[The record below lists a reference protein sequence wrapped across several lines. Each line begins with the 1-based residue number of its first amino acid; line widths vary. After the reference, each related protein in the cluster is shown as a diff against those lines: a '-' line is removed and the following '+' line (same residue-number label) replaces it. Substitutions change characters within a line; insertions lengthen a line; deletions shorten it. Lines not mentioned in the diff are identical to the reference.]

1 MKVQLKGRVSDVRE
15 NDKGVYVTMNDTEE
29 GGQVKVT
36 FDKGT
41 SVKPDALLNL
51 DVVIKP
57 GIGQYG
63 LYLKAIKIN
72 KEGDK

>member
-1 MKVQLKGRVSDVRE
+1 MKVQLKGRVSDIRE
-15 NDKGVYVTMNDTEE
+15 NEKGVYVTMNDTEE

-41 SVKPDALLNL
+41 LVKPDALLNL